1 MDFAYKTRDS
11 LGGLHEGI
19 LTAASREEA
28 AQSLR
33 REGMHVMSLEESDD
47 SLGLFPRRIT
57 KSEIIY
63 MTNQLAIMVDTGIS
77 LAVALAGLA
86 EQEDNLTLKLLL
98 NDLRSE
104 VEAGED
110 FSTALAK
117 HPKYFDQTFVSLI
130 KSSEQTGSMGEM
142 LDHIS
147 NYLRKELDGR
157 RKVRSAL
164 AYPIIMLVMATGVTI
179 FLLTFIMPKF
189 TPLFT
194 RKGIKLPT
202 ITKFMM
208 VASDLLLDYWVLWL
222 ILAVILIVG
231 GLVGRRTEVGRRI
244 IDWMRINIPV
254 VGPTFR
260 KVIISRSI
268 RTLGTMITNGVAVLD
283 AIQLTAEVS
292 GNYYYEKAWLH
303 VRAEVTNGNRIA
315 DALRTSPLF
324 PKTLVQMIGSG
335 EETGKL
341 DYVLVKVSTYYD
353 GEVDTSLKTATSMIE
368 PLLISAM
375 GVVVGTIGLSL
386 LLPIFTLSRTH

>member
-19 LTAASREEA
+19 LTSASREEA

-260 KVIISRSI
+260 KVIISLSI

-303 VRAEVTNGNRIA
+303 VRAEVTNGSRIA
-315 DALRTSPLF
+315 DALRTSSLF

>member
-1 MDFAYKTRDS
+1 MDFAFKTKDS
-11 LGGLHEGI
+11 LGGLHMGM
-19 LTAASREEA
+19 LAAESREEA

-33 REGMHVMSLEESDD
+33 RDGLQVLSLEESDD

-63 MTNQLAIMVDTGIS
+63 VTSQLAIMVDTGIS
-77 LAVALAGLA
+77 LAVALGGLA
-86 EQEDNLTLKLLL
+86 EQEDNPSLKVLL
-98 NDLRSE
+98 NDLRTD

-110 FSTALAK
+110 FSKALAR
-117 HPKYFDQTFVSLI
+117 HPRQFNQTFVALI
-130 KSSEQTGSMGEM
+130 RSSEQTGSLGEM

-147 NYLRKELDGR
+147 NYLRKDLEGR
-157 RKVRSAL
+157 GKVRAAL
-164 AYPIIMLVMATGVTI
+164 AYPLIMLVMATGVTI

-189 TPLFT
+189 MPLFT

-208 VASDLLLDYWVLWL
+208 VVSNLLLEYWVLWL
-222 ILAVILIVG
+222 ILAIVLG
-231 GLVGRRTEVGRRI
+231 AGVLVGRRTLAGRRA
-244 IDWMRINIPV
+244 IDWLRINMPV
-254 VGPTFR
+254 IGPTFR

-268 RTLGTMITNGVAVLD
+268 RTLGTMIGNGVAVLD

-292 GNYYYEKAWLH
+292 GNYYYEAAWQQ
-303 VRAEVTNGNRIA
+303 VRAQVTNGTRIA
-315 DALRTSPLF
+315 DALRPSPLF

-341 DYVLVKVSTYYD
+341 DYVLNKVSTYYD
-353 GEVDTSLKTATSMIE
+353 GEVESSLKTATSLLE
-368 PLLISAM
+368 PLMISVM

>member
-19 LTAASREEA
+19 LTSASREEA

-303 VRAEVTNGNRIA
+303 VRAEVTNGSRIA
-315 DALRTSPLF
+315 DALRTSSLF

>member
-19 LTAASREEA
+19 LTSASREEA

-194 RKGIKLPT
+194 RKGIC
-202 ITKFMM
+202 
-208 VASDLLLDYWVLWL
+208 LLYTSE
-222 ILAVILIVG
+222 A
-231 GLVGRRTEVGRRI
+231 
-244 IDWMRINIPV
+244 
-254 VGPTFR
+254 
-260 KVIISRSI
+260 
-268 RTLGTMITNGVAVLD
+268 
-283 AIQLTAEVS
+283 
-292 GNYYYEKAWLH
+292 
-303 VRAEVTNGNRIA
+303 A
-315 DALRTSPLF
+315 D
-324 PKTLVQMIGSG
+324 
-335 EETGKL
+335 E
-341 DYVLVKVSTYYD
+341 
-353 GEVDTSLKTATSMIE
+353 
-368 PLLISAM
+368 
-375 GVVVGTIGLSL
+375 
-386 LLPIFTLSRTH
+386 

>member
-1 MDFAYKTRDS
+1 
-11 LGGLHEGI
+11 
-19 LTAASREEA
+19 
-28 AQSLR
+28 
-33 REGMHVMSLEESDD
+33 
-47 SLGLFPRRIT
+47 
-57 KSEIIY
+57 